1 MLLSYVIVIFSPL
14 SFCLKRSFL
23 CSYFSLHFHYNQQNQ
38 KEKASGKTRLFTGKI
53 GYFIDIFRFF
63 PLETGIRTLFISS
76 TSSLYQATIYL
87 EFTI

>member
-1 MLLSYVIVIFSPL
+1 MLLSSSHRSLFVLREVFSAL
-14 SFCLKRSFL
+14 T
-23 CSYFSLHFHYNQQNQ
+23 SLYTFHYNQQNQ
-38 KEKASGKTRLFTGKI
+38 KEKASGKTRLFTGKT